1 MSRKITITLTHD
13 LGKDEARRRIAEGF
27 EKLRSGL
34 SGGFM
39 FQFAQNW
46 TGADRLSFSARG
58 LGQTIAGDI
67 DIFPQ
72 HVRIEASL
80 PTFLAVIAETIAGK
94 VEREGR
100 LLLEK
105 K

>member
-1 MSRKITITLTHD
+1 MSRKITVTLNHD

-27 EKLRSGL
+27 GKLQGGL
-34 SGGFM
+34 SGGMM
-39 FQFAQNW
+39 FQFTQSW
-46 TGADRLSFSARG
+46 SGTDRLSFSAKG

-72 HVRIEASL
+72 HVRIEATL
-80 PTFLAVIAETIAGK
+80 PAFLAMIAETITGK
-94 VEREGR
+94 LERDGK